1 LFKSRLL
8 AAFLFILQFFKVYT
22 MMPGKTL
29 LLLGCCV
36 CSLLLMSCSGTYRS
50 YADMLQLA
58 FKETPDV
65 LLPYSFF
72 TEAKHD
78 YLYVKHGEQAQVAM
92 ALMFIEQGRIVRTVG
107 LKNDLVYLSNT
118 SSDPL
123 KTPLNFTAT
132 ASWSRLA
139 DWQYNEYGYPLRSTF
154 HYGPVE
160 TMQFFGQQL
169 DVVPLTENVQYTAE
183 TNFVRFDDKWQNRF
197 WLEAKTGTVL
207 KSQQM
212 LAPWGET
219 FELTFIS
226 EVARQLRRAGKDV
239 AADAI

>member
-1 LFKSRLL
+1 MI
-8 AAFLFILQFFKVYT
+8 A
-22 MMPGKTL
+22 GKPL

-36 CSLLLMSCSGTYRS
+36 CLLLLMSCSGTYRS
-50 YADMLQLA
+50 YTDMLQLA
-58 FKETPDV
+58 FSETPDV
-65 LLPYSFF
+65 QLPYAAF
-72 TEAKHD
+72 TTAKHD
-78 YLYVKHGEQAQVAM
+78 YLYVKQGEQAQVAM
-92 ALMFIEQGRIVRTVG
+92 ALMFIEQGQFKWVSADRVVLVTEQGRIVRTVG
-107 LKNDLVYLSNT
+107 LNNDLLYLTNT

-123 KTPLNFTAT
+123 KKPLNFTST

-139 DWQYNEYGYPLRSTF
+139 DWQQHEYGYSLRSTF

-169 DVVPLTENVQYTAE
+169 DVVPLTENVQYAADA
-183 TNFVRFDDKWQNRF
+183 NFVRFDDKWQNRF

-207 KSQQM
+207 KSRQM
-212 LAPWGET
+212 LAPWGEP

-226 EVARQLRRAGKDV
+226 EVARQLRRAGADV